1 MNSQISL
8 PDLAHDPL
16 RQVAFITRDARA
28 AAERHS
34 RMFGSGPFLL
44 TENEQRLVCRGK
56 ETQLQH
62 IAAFGKCGAQMIEFF
77 QPVKASTPEMEE
89 LIWAPPSGAR
99 FHHVALLVE
108 DLEATVLRFSTA
120 SFPMYYALPFPTYP
134 LKPHGS
140 IREQNRPLGGG
151 VFR

>member
-1 MNSQISL
+1 M
-8 PDLAHDPL
+8 
-16 RQVAFITRDARA
+16 
-28 AAERHS
+28 
-34 RMFGSGPFLL
+34 GSSI
-44 TENEQRLVCRGK
+44 R
-56 ETQLQH
+56 
-62 IAAFGKCGAQMIEFF
+62 
-77 QPVKASTPEMEE
+77 
-89 LIWAPPSGAR
+89 AR

-151 VFR
+151 VFRGTGVVAFYKMIANASVGFQGDRPIWENALKEEVAIPCDTVRVVTSSPAARPVRRAIPILLR